1 MHTIE
6 MERIEQVEMEERQI
20 PDIIHQLRIFRAAE
34 ARMVG
39 GNDIEMAGERLEPRL
54 LPIEPLRAVQEQQ
67 RLAFAHAPDIDLAA
81 AHVDQRVLYHVCLA
95 PSW

>member
-6 MERIEQVEMEERQI
+6 IERIEQVEIEERQI
-20 PDIIHQLRIFRAAE
+20 PDIVDQLRILGAAE
-34 ARMVG
+34 ARMIG
-39 GNDIEMAGERLEPRL
+39 GNDIEMLGQRIKPRL

-67 RLAFAHAPDIDLAA
+67 RRAFTHAPDIDLAA
-81 AHVDQRVLYHVCLA
+81 AHVDQRVLHHVCLA